1 VTVCTTTTLVVLV
14 QIYPVHGI
22 VVDIGVV
29 VVVGAVVGAVVG
41 PAVGVVVGAVAGLVG
56 DVTLET
62 GLLSIAGVREVEVT
76 RVVVVP
82 ALADWMDEMTLRTE
96 LVAVKEP
103 VVISGTVPARLIVGV
118 LVRPSALLS
127 AVPTEELVLIAGVT
141 EDVPRGVVAGGAP
154 IEV

>member
-1 VTVCTTTTLVVLV
+1 MS
-14 QIYPVHGI
+14 PVHGI
-22 VVDIGVV
+22 AVVVRDVGAVVVDIEVF
-29 VVVGAVVGAVVG
+29 GAVVGAVVG
-41 PAVGVVVGAVAGLVG
+41 LVG
-56 DVTLET
+56 GATLET
-62 GLLSIAGVREVEVT
+62 GLLSIAEVEEVEV
-76 RVVVVP
+76 VGLVLVP
-82 ALADWMDEMTLRTE
+82 ALADWIDEMTLRTE

-103 VVISGTVPARLIVGV
+103 VVISGTVPAKLIVGV